1 MEKPWVEGLR
11 VEGLGFRVCYYT
23 LLRLGKCDDYSRTTA
38 ARSGTCA
45 HRPRRS
51 LSSSKSG

>member
-11 VEGLGFRVCYYT
+11 VEGSGFRVCYYK

-38 ARSGTCA
+38 ARSSTCA